1 MLLDGGG
8 LFLKR
13 FSLDGIIEL
22 KKRYGVILMLVLSF
36 NSDRIWSVGIWLL
49 LFVAL
54 RYFGRQ
60 DASDKDQKGSL
71 GTLL

>member
-1 MLLDGGG
+1 M
-8 LFLKR
+8 KR

-36 NSDRIWSVGIWLL
+36 NSARIWSVGIWLL
-49 LFVAL
+49 LFVVL
-54 RYFGRQ
+54 RYLGRQ
-60 DASDKDQKGSL
+60 DVSDKNQKGSF

>member
-22 KKRYGVILMLVLSF
+22 KKRYGVIQMLVLSF

-49 LFVAL
+49 LFVVL
-54 RYFGRQ
+54 RYLGRQ
-60 DASDKDQKGSL
+60 DASDKDQKGTF